1 MSASVSPHGFE
12 TVRGRGYRPEDVD
25 RRVEGLSV
33 DRDSCWERAAR
44 LTVLANEMEA
54 ELTELRAQ
62 VAQLPPQTFE
72 SLGSEARLIFTT
84 AQSEGARLRAG
95 AEREARKLGDE
106 AAAYSDE
113 VRDAAERAGY
123 ALRTEAEEWGRRT
136 EEASRGEAAELAVTA
151 AQEAAELRDD
161 AAEALAQ
168 VRARTAQLLCDQEKR
183 QSQEWD
189 AAGQDIAEQEAETD
203 RLLIDLDARGK
214 DARADAQRRYAEA
227 EEEARHRQE
236 DADGR
241 AAGML
246 AQARAEV
253 ERIERATER
262 IVAGHDAE
270 RAEVRVHMA
279 HVRTS
284 LAALTGKP
292 QAAEEHGADAA
303 QSGPGAR
310 PGRTGRSTGPDAEDT
325 VETQVPRSRGS
336 ADS

>member
-1 MSASVSPHGFE
+1 M
-12 TVRGRGYRPEDVD
+12 D

-54 ELTELRAQ
+54 ELTELRNH

-84 AQSEGARLRAG
+84 AQSEGSRLRAG
-95 AEREARKLGDE
+95 AERDARQAGKE

-113 VRDAAERAGY
+113 VRDAAERAAY
-123 ALRTEAEEWGRRT
+123 TLRTEAEAWGRRT
-136 EEASRGEAAELAVTA
+136 EEAARGEAAELAVTA

-189 AAGQDIAEQEAETD
+189 AAGQEIAEREAETD
-203 RLLIDLDARGK
+203 RLLTDLDARGK

-227 EEEARHRQE
+227 EEEARYQKE

-246 AQARAEV
+246 AQARAEA

-292 QAAEEHGADAA
+292 QVAEEHGADAGE
-303 QSGPGAR
+303 SGPGVR
-310 PGRTGRSTGPDAEDT
+310 SGRSTGTDAEDT

-336 ADS
+336 AES

>member
-25 RRVEGLSV
+25 RRVEGISV

-44 LTVLANEMEA
+44 LTVLSNEMEA
-54 ELTELRAQ
+54 ELTELRAY
-62 VAQLPPQTFE
+62 VEQLPPQTFE
-72 SLGSEARLIFTT
+72 SLGREARLIFTT
-84 AQSEGARLRAG
+84 AQSEAARLRAG
-95 AEREARKLGDE
+95 AEREARQAGDE
-106 AAAYSDE
+106 AAAYADE
-113 VRDAAERAGY
+113 VRDVAERAAY
-123 ALRTEAEEWGRRT
+123 ALRTEAEAWGRRT
-136 EEASRGEAAELAVTA
+136 EEAARGEAAELAVTA

-189 AAGQDIAEQEAETD
+189 AAGQELAEREAETD
-203 RLLIDLDARGK
+203 RLLIDFDARGK
-214 DARADAQRRYAEA
+214 AARADAQRRYAEA

-262 IVAGHDAE
+262 IVAAHDAE

-284 LAALTGKP
+284 LAALTGKTP
-292 QAAEEHGADAA
+292 VPEEHDAGTEEA
-303 QSGPGAR
+303 GESRRGAR
-310 PGRTGRSTGPDAEDT
+310 PGRSTGSDAEDT